1 VDAALARESGELA
14 ERLGLRGYDAVH
26 LASALALGDGEVALI
41 TWDLELRSA
50 AENLGLGVI
59 AD

>member
-1 VDAALARESGELA
+1 MDAALARKSGELA

-41 TWDLELRSA
+41 TWDLDLRAA
-50 AENLGLGVI
+50 AENMGLGVI